1 MNIVEIQN
9 KLKDF
14 SLPQLVNEMQNPSG
28 TAPQFLVLTA
38 IQERK
43 RLENESKGKQDPPSD
58 RTVADRVVG
67 EAMSAPGVPTQMGSP
82 FPGGGGIGEI
92 ASRMTPNMSDN
103 MPQGASPVRKMQ
115 DGGVLGDV
123 EPLNPVAER
132 LRRLQLRQDEMEAA
146 RAYLDRRREFEGT
159 WPTSSGGFS
168 QSGAQI
174 SANVPEQT
182 DVQRLPEYDSRLVE
196 SERSRKEML
205 EGIGS
210 KFLDDYKE
218 IDAFGNKVSA
228 PVYDAFGKVATL
240 FGWDTGAVN
249 AEDRANTLR
258 NLATLE
264 RLGIPPE
271 DVGVDVRMDPD
282 EFKETVRFQ
291 ATVPDDVLKELGGDG
306 GFSFP
311 EEESPAV
318 DGPFTGVGEAD
329 YADWLSDKRPDSELA
344 ALLDREREIGAPVPE
359 GKLTPDAPE
368 IYDVTGPPPPPP
380 PPPERS
386 VLDDLDAIEAGEG
399 KASKSDMWLALAR
412 AGFSMIGPVGPLAGI
427 GAGGIA
433 GLDALQAAKGLAS
446 ERQDSLYD
454 RAVARAGL
462 SLDEQ
467 KNRIAQQRADTE
479 TRIAGIPKPSFT
491 AKERLAELREIVK
504 MRQTKVESYNDETA
518 GVPIEGDE
526 DYEDY
531 NAAVEALNKA
541 RARYELE
548 SANTLYPPKP

>member
-28 TAPQFLVLTA
+28 TAPSFLVLTA

-43 RLENESKGKQDPPSD
+43 RLENEAKGRQDAPSD
-58 RTVADRVVG
+58 GTVADRVVG

-82 FPGGGGIGEI
+82 SPGGGGIGEI

-103 MPQGASPVRKMQ
+103 MPQGASPVRKMYLGGSVSSGNHPSLLEVDALDEIRKGGIGGEPSAEEIRRQ
-115 DGGVLGDV
+115 KLLEESENFRGGV
-123 EPLNPVAER
+123 
-132 LRRLQLRQDEMEAA
+132 
-146 RAYLDRRREFEGT
+146 
-159 WPTSSGGFS
+159 
-168 QSGAQI
+168 
-174 SANVPEQT
+174 
-182 DVQRLPEYDSRLVE
+182 
-196 SERSRKEML
+196 L
-205 EGIGS
+205 EGIGNVLS
-210 KFLDDYKE
+210 GVYEGADTVGNE
-218 IDAFGNKVSA
+218 IEAAGFDVLRPWAS
-228 PVYDAFGKVATL
+228 L

-249 AEDRANTLR
+249 AKDRANSLR
-258 NLATLE
+258 NLNALKG
-264 RLGIPPE
+264 LGLSPE
-271 DVGVDVRMDPD
+271 DVDGIDIRMDPD
-282 EFKETVRFQ
+282 EFIELAKKK
-291 ATVPDDVLKELGGDG
+291 AIVPDAVLRELGGDG
-306 GFSFP
+306 GLSFP

-318 DGPFTGVGEAD
+318 DGPFTGLGEAD

-344 ALLDREREIGAPVPE
+344 ALLDREREIGAPVPK
-359 GKLTPDAPE
+359 GKLTPDAPDAPE
-368 IYDVTGPPPPPP
+368 IYDVTDPPP

-446 ERQDSLYD
+446 ERQDSLYE

-467 KNRIAQQRADTE
+467 RNRIAQQRANTE
-479 TRIAGIPKPSFT
+479 ETIAGTTKPALT
-491 AKERLAELREIVK
+491 AKERLEEHREIVG
-504 MRQTKVESYNDETA
+504 MLQATVESYEDELS
-518 GVPIEGDE
+518 GSFPREGNE
-526 DYEDY
+526 DYEAY
-531 NAAVEALNKA
+531 NAAVEALAKAKA
-541 RARYELE
+541 RYVGD

>member
-28 TAPQFLVLTA
+28 TAPQFLLLTA

-43 RLENESKGKQDPPSD
+43 RLENEAKGRQPPPSD

-67 EAMSAPGVPTQMGSP
+67 EAMSAPGVPTQMGSSA
-82 FPGGGGIGEI
+82 PGAGGIGEI

-103 MPQGASPVRKMQ
+103 MPQGAAPVRKMQ
-115 DGGVLGDV
+115 DGGGLGDV
-123 EPLNPVAER
+123 EPLERVVER
-132 LRRLQLRQDEMEAA
+132 LRRRTLELAEQDEIEAA
-146 RAYLDRRREFEGT
+146 RENEGPLTEREL
-159 WPTSSGGFS
+159 
-168 QSGAQI
+168 
-174 SANVPEQT
+174 
-182 DVQRLPEYDSRLVE
+182 RLQA
-196 SERSRKEML
+196 SERSRGEMWG
-205 EGIGS
+205 GIGRKLS
-210 KFLDDYKE
+210 DDYEE
-218 IDAFGNKVSA
+218 IEAFGNKVSA
-228 PVYDAFGKVATL
+228 PVYDTLGKVATF

-249 AEDRANTLR
+249 AEDRANSFR
-258 NLATLE
+258 NLNALKD
-264 RLGIPPE
+264 LGLSPE
-271 DVGVDVRMDPD
+271 DVDGIDIRMDPD
-282 EFKETVRFQ
+282 KFIELARRK

-318 DGPFTGVGEAD
+318 DGPFTGVDEAG

-344 ALLDREREIGAPVPE
+344 ALLNREREIGAPVPK
-359 GKLTPDAPE
+359 GKLTPDAPGAPE
-368 IYDVTGPPPPPP
+368 IYDVTDPPP

-386 VLDDLDAIEAGEG
+386 VLDDLDAIEAGDG

-412 AGFSMIGPVGPLAGI
+412 AGFSMIGPVGPLAGV

-454 RAVARAGL
+454 RAVTRAGL
-462 SLDEQ
+462 TLEEDR
-467 KNRIAQQRADTE
+467 NRLEER
-479 TRIAGIPKPSFT
+479 RIKAAEKAAGIPKPPMT
-491 AKERLAELREIVK
+491 AKERLTELRGIVE
-504 MRQTKVESYNDETA
+504 MRQATVESYKDEIA
-518 GVPIEGDE
+518 GSFPREGDE
-526 DYEDY
+526 DYEAY
-531 NAAVEALNKA
+531 NAAVEALDKA
-541 RARYELE
+541 RLRYEGE